1 MTSPNNLEPNTQSPN
16 TPTPR
21 SPMSS
26 RVPVLKTYKLY
37 IGGEFPRSESGRS
50 FDLDDARG
58 RHVANV
64 SQASRKDFRNALVT
78 ARGAQAK
85 WAGRSGY
92 NRGQILYRIGEMVEG
107 RRDQFV
113 AELRLQ
119 GCSVADARA
128 EVERTI
134 DRLIHFAGWSDKYQ
148 QLFSTVNPAA
158 SPHFV
163 FSVPEPTGVVA
174 LIAPDDSALLGL
186 VSLLCPILLGGNTC
200 VALASEKK
208 PLSAITFAEVLAT
221 SDVPPGVVNILTGF
235 RSELLSQIAGHMDLN
250 AVVYAGDNAAEK
262 KLIQEQA
269 SLNLKRVLFP
279 PSKSWASEAAESPYS
294 ILDAQEIKT
303 TWHPVGL

>member
-1 MTSPNNLEPNTQSPN
+1 
-16 TPTPR
+16 
-21 SPMSS
+21 MSE

-37 IGGEFPRSESGRS
+37 IGGEFPRSESGRT
-50 FDLDDARG
+50 FDLDDAKG
-58 RHVANV
+58 RHIANV
-64 SQASRKDFRNALVT
+64 SQASRKDFRNAVVA

-113 AELRLQ
+113 AELKQEGSSL
-119 GCSVADARA
+119 GDARQ
-128 EVERTI
+128 EVDDTI

-163 FSVPEPTGVVA
+163 FSVPEPTGVVV
-174 LIAPDDSALLGL
+174 LIAPEESALLGL
-186 VSLLCPILLGGNTC
+186 VSLLCPIILGGNVC
-200 VALASEKK
+200 IALASEKK

-221 SDVPPGVVNILTGF
+221 SDVPPAVVNILTGF
-235 RSELLSQIAGHMDLN
+235 RSELLSQIAGHMDVN
-250 AVVYAGDNAAEK
+250 AIVHAGENAAERK
-262 KLIQEQA
+262 TIQEQA
-269 SLNLKRVLFP
+269 SLNLKRVHFP
-279 PSKSWASEAAESPYS
+279 KPSSWRSTAGESPYA
-294 ILDAQEIKT
+294 ILNTQEIKT

>member
-1 MTSPNNLEPNTQSPN
+1 
-16 TPTPR
+16 
-21 SPMSS
+21 MSE

-50 FDLDDARG
+50 YDLDDARG
-58 RHVANV
+58 RHIANV
-64 SQASRKDFRNALVT
+64 ALASRKDFRNAVVA
-78 ARGAQAK
+78 ARAAQPK
-85 WAGRSGY
+85 WAAKSGY

-113 AELRLQ
+113 AELKQQ
-119 GCSVADARA
+119 GSTIADARK
-128 EVERTI
+128 EVDATI
-134 DRLIHFAGWSDKYQ
+134 DRLIHFAGWADKYQ

-174 LIAPDDSALLGL
+174 LIAPEASALLGL
-186 VSLLCPILLGGNTC
+186 VTLLCPVILGGNTV
-200 VALASEKK
+200 VALASETK

-221 SDVPPGVVNILTGF
+221 SDVPPAVVNILTGS
-235 RSELLSQIAGHMDLN
+235 RKELLPQMAGHMDIN
-250 AVVYAGDNAAEK
+250 AIVYAGADAAEK

-269 SLNLKRVLFP
+269 SLNLKRVIFP
-279 PSKSWASEAAESPYS
+279 HADAESPYA
-294 ILDAQEIKT
+294 ILDTQEIKT